1 MIILDYS
8 QIALANIL
16 PFQTDLKRNTPEQTI
31 DLIRHATLS
40 TIKSYKKKY
49 APEYGDV
56 VIACDGKSYWRKD
69 AFPNYKAM
77 RKVNRD
83 KSDLDWKLIFET
95 LSEIREDLKTHFPY
109 KVIHVDK
116 AEADDVIAALVKY
129 SQDHD
134 LLTEGLF
141 EEPQKVLIVSSDKD
155 FIQLQKNKN
164 VRQWSPMQRKYIEAS
179 QKDIDEYIITHI
191 VKGDSGD
198 GVPNILS
205 KDDVF
210 VNQERQK
217 PVMKKR
223 LAEFYEKG
231 IDACRN
237 DEEKRNFQRNSMLV
251 NFKYIPNDVHNSII
265 EAYENVKPQG
275 DKMKIMDYLIK
286 NKCRL
291 LLDDLEEF

>member
-95 LSEIREDLKTHFPY
+95 LSEIREDLKTYFPY

>member
-1 MIILDYS
+1 M
-8 QIALANIL
+8 Q
-16 PFQTDLKRNTPEQTI
+16 
-31 DLIRHATLS
+31 
-40 TIKSYKKKY
+40 KKY
-49 APEYGDV
+49 V
-56 VIACDGKSYWRKD
+56 
-69 AFPNYKAM
+69 
-77 RKVNRD
+77 
-83 KSDLDWKLIFET
+83 
-95 LSEIREDLKTHFPY
+95 
-109 KVIHVDK
+109 
-116 AEADDVIAALVKY
+116 
-129 SQDHD
+129 
-134 LLTEGLF
+134 
-141 EEPQKVLIVSSDKD
+141 
-155 FIQLQKNKN
+155 
-164 VRQWSPMQRKYIEAS
+164 EAS

-223 LAEFYEKG
+223 LAEFLEHG

-237 DEEKRNFQRNSMLV
+237 DEEKRNYQRNSMLV
-251 NFKYIPNDVHNSII
+251 NFKYMPNDVHNSII
-265 EAYENVKPQG
+265 QEYENYQPQG